1 MTHESGELSCTG
13 ALLRCEG
20 GPTGSWEVHVA
31 DIAVIGEY
39 TTNDGPWLDDYFFVF
54 VERDGTVREASFYAD
69 GRDRTLAAL
78 GDAVG
83 ERLLPGLSAASDWH
97 SRVLWPPRLADSELF
112 SLDRFPE
119 REAPSGVFL
128 TGHSVEL
135 APDVVHE
142 LSLLRQRTN

>member
-69 GRDRTLAAL
+69 GRDRALAAL
-78 GDAVG
+78 EDALG
-83 ERLLPGLSAASDWH
+83 ERLAPGLSGTSEWR

-119 REAPSGVFL
+119 REAPSGIFL
-128 TGHSVEL
+128 TGHSVDL
-135 APDVVHE
+135 APDVARE
-142 LSLLRQRTN
+142 LTSLREKAN

>member
-13 ALLRCEG
+13 ALLKCEG
-20 GPTGSWEVHVA
+20 GPTGSWEIHVA

-39 TTNDGPWLDDYFFVF
+39 TTSDGPFFDDYFFVF

-69 GRDRTLAAL
+69 GRDRTLSAL
-78 GDAVG
+78 GDALG
-83 ERLLPGLSAASDWH
+83 ERLLPGLCATEEWR
-97 SRVLWPPRLADSELF
+97 SRVLWPPRLADTDLF

-135 APDVVHE
+135 APDVARE
-142 LSLLRQRTN
+142 LTALREKAN